1 MHLYNGSEQL
11 MLNPRN
17 KVWEQ
22 CAPPCQHTCCWSH
35 QIHDGWIGTLGVDC
49 DLLSQRVFYHHWH
62 PLSCGVKP
70 QCVQKLK
77 AQLAQVWKL
86 HGHLIWQ
93 TTDKSTVIGPGSINQ
108 RCLVWW
114 LCLKSELAFIL
125 SQSFCFIKAGW
136 DGAEGMLQ
144 VMLRTLLL
152 IQLCERALG
161 RGGGQHAA
169 AHFMGGRAVGGQ
181 TGGAAAVGARGQ
193 AARSEALDE
202 VLDGLY
208 WRLQLVATHL
218 DKTQRTFVKTKLLK
232 YLCAFNTAAN
242 WEDDL

>member
-1 MHLYNGSEQL
+1 MHLYYGSEQL

-136 DGAEGMLQ
+136 DGLKACCRSCSGRFSSFSFVSVLSAE
-144 VMLRTLLL
+144 
-152 IQLCERALG
+152 
-161 RGGGQHAA
+161 GGGQHAA
-169 AHFMGGRAVGGQ
+169 A
-181 TGGAAAVGARGQ
+181 TLW
-193 AARSEALDE
+193 EDE
-202 VLDGLY
+202 
-208 WRLQLVATHL
+208 RLVARL
-218 DKTQRTFVKTKLLK
+218 EELLLLEPEVRRLGVKRLMKSSMVFTGD
-232 YLCAFNTAAN
+232 FNS
-242 WEDDL
+242 